1 MTNTDTPK
9 LPSEVLHPFAARDI
23 DTGRTYFAYAKAEVD
38 RYLLYYKDAV
48 DERERVLQAEIAR
61 LRTGS
66 GSGHLWL
73 VNYMGTHPDGKQSL
87 GYCCITS
94 DKTGGELLK
103 EAYEA
108 CESKNPPETSL
119 IICSMSDLGENVE
132 PATTYSDVVAR
143 EG

>member
-9 LPSEVLHPFAARDI
+9 LPSEVLHPFAARNI
-23 DTGRTYFAYAKAEVD
+23 DTDKTCFAYEKAAVD
-38 RYLLYYKDAV
+38 RYLLYCKDAV

-61 LRTGS
+61 LKTGS

-94 DKTGGELLK
+94 DKRGGELLK

-108 CESKNPPETSL
+108 CEGRNPPETSL
-119 IICSMSDLGENVE
+119 IICSMSDLGESVE

>member
-9 LPSEVLHPFAARDI
+9 LPSEVLHPFAARNI
-23 DTGRTYFAYAKAEVD
+23 DTDKTCFAYEKAEVD

-48 DERERVLQAEIAR
+48 DARERALRDEIAR
-61 LRTGS
+61 LKTGS

-94 DKTGGELLK
+94 DKTGEALMK

-108 CESKNPPETSL
+108 CEGRNPPETSL
-119 IICSMSDLGENVE
+119 IICSMSDLGESVE
-132 PATTYSDVVAR
+132 PANTYSDVVNR

>member
-23 DTGRTYFAYAKAEVD
+23 DTGKTYFAYAKAEVD

-61 LRTGS
+61 LKTGS
-66 GSGHLWL
+66 VHLWL

-108 CESKNPPETSL
+108 CEGRNPPETSL

-132 PATTYSDVVAR
+132 PANTYSDVVAR

>member
-9 LPSEVLHPFAARDI
+9 LPSEVLHPFAARNI
-23 DTGRTYFAYAKAEVD
+23 DTDKTCFAYEKAEVD

-61 LRTGS
+61 LKTGS

-103 EAYEA
+103 KAYEA
-108 CESKNPPETSL
+108 CECKNPPETSL

-132 PATTYSDVVAR
+132 PANTYSDVVAR

>member
-9 LPSEVLHPFAARDI
+9 LPSEVLHPFAARNI
-23 DTGRTYFAYAKAEVD
+23 DTDKTCFAYEKAEVD

-61 LRTGS
+61 LKT

-94 DKTGGELLK
+94 DKTGGALMK

-108 CESKNPPETSL
+108 CECKNPPGTSL

-132 PATTYSDVVAR
+132 PANTYSDVVAR

>member
-9 LPSEVLHPFAARDI
+9 LPSEVLHPFAARNI
-23 DTGRTYFAYAKAEVD
+23 DTGNTCFAYEKAEVD

-61 LRTGS
+61 LKTGS

-73 VNYMGTHPDGKQSL
+73 VNYMGTRPDGKQSL

-119 IICSMSDLGENVE
+119 VLCSMSDLGESVE
-132 PATTYSDVVAR
+132 PANTYSDVVAW

>member
-9 LPSEVLHPFAARDI
+9 LPSEVMHPFAARNI
-23 DTGRTYFAYAKAEVD
+23 DTGKTCFAYEKAEVD

-61 LRTGS
+61 LKTGS

-73 VNYMGTHPDGKQSL
+73 VNYMGTRPDGKQSL

-94 DKTGGELLK
+94 DKTGGALLK

-119 IICSMSDLGENVE
+119 VLCSMSDLGESVE
-132 PATTYSDVVAR
+132 PASTYSDVVAR